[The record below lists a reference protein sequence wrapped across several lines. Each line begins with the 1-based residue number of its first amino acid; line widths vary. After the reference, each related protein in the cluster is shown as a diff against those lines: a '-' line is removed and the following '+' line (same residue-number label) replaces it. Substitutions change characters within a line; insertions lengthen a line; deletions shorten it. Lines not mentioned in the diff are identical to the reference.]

1 MRTLHPHGTYR
12 KETTSLRLAS
22 GGLYNTPTNHFCKL
36 TMLDKKPKNDKILPF
51 WKYSKS
57 EGFLMPTENTAQQF
71 LELIQKFICLR
82 PRMIP
87 PEHVV
92 QFKKKMEGLKNK
104 MGVGNNP
111 EEHGFLFRILI
122 LLSQSATP
130 ITMGE
135 LSAELNVP
143 MSTAT
148 RIVDGLVRGGMVER
162 VNDPSDRRVVRV
174 RISKNGRELYEQG
187 MDFNKQR
194 VNRLLKVF
202 SNEEQIQLL
211 KLMNKLFDS
220 LASENEQKK

>member
-1 MRTLHPHGTYR
+1 
-12 KETTSLRLAS
+12 
-22 GGLYNTPTNHFCKL
+22 
-36 TMLDKKPKNDKILPF
+36 
-51 WKYSKS
+51 
-57 EGFLMPTENTAQQF
+57 MPTENTAQQF
-71 LELIQKFICLR
+71 IELIQKFICLR

-92 QFKKKMEGLKNK
+92 QFKKKMEGLKSK
-104 MGVGNNP
+104 MGVGSNP
-111 EEHGFLFRILI
+111 EEHSFLFRILI
-122 LLSQSATP
+122 LLSQSTTP
-130 ITMGE
+130 LTMSE

-148 RIVDGLVRGGMVER
+148 RIVDGLVRGEVVER

-174 RISKNGRELYEQG
+174 GISKNGRELYEQG

-194 VNRLLKVF
+194 VNRLLKFF

-220 LASENEQKK
+220 LASENVRQK